1 MKILKFI
8 FIIPIK
14 IYQICIS
21 PILPNSCIF
30 NPTCS
35 EYAIVAI
42 KKYGIIYG
50 LYLSIRRIIRCHP
63 YNVGGDDKVP

>member
-1 MKILKFI
+1 MKILILI

-14 IYQICIS
+14 IYQIFIS
-21 PILPNSCIF
+21 PILPKSCIF

-35 EYAIVAI
+35 EYAIIAI

-50 LYLSIRRIIRCHP
+50 LYLSIKRIIRCHP
-63 YNVGGDDKVP
+63 YSVGGDDKVP

>member
-1 MKILKFI
+1 MQIFRTI

-14 IYQICIS
+14 LYQLFIS

-30 NPTCS
+30 QPTCS
-35 EYAIVAI
+35 QYAIIAI

-50 LYLSIRRIIRCHP
+50 LYLSIKRITRCHP
-63 YNVGGDDKVP
+63 YHKGGIDEVP

>member
-1 MKILKFI
+1 MKIVILI

-14 IYQICIS
+14 VYQIFIS

-35 EYAIVAI
+35 EYAIIAI

-50 LYLSIRRIIRCHP
+50 LYLSIKRIIRCHP
-63 YNVGGDDKVP
+63 YSVGGDDKVP

>member
-1 MKILKFI
+1 MQILRTL

-14 IYQICIS
+14 IYQLFIS
-21 PILPNSCIF
+21 PIFPNSCIF

-35 EYAIVAI
+35 QYAILAI

-50 LYLSIRRIIRCHP
+50 LYLSIKRILRCHP
-63 YNVGGDDKVP
+63 FSKGGDDFVP